1 MNEQFFKDLDGL
13 IRIPS
18 VAIDGDEK
26 YPFGKEC
33 DNALDYMLSLCDSF
47 GFRTKK
53 CGNLIGYAE
62 IGEGEEIVG
71 ILAHLDVVPE
81 GNGWDY
87 PAFKL
92 SRAVI
97 DGKDSII
104 GRGVSDDKGPALIC
118 VYAMKKLLD
127 EGIHLRRRIR
137 IIFGITEERGE
148 WLDMQHYCKTEQL
161 PYVGFTPDASFP
173 ACYGEKGIAHLD
185 LIMPKSVAGI
195 DFIDG
200 GSAANMVPD
209 RCSCTVNQKEFF
221 GEGISAHGSV
231 PHIGKNAIIDC
242 MEKINK
248 LSPCHLSDFVVRCF
262 DERCGGE
269 LMGCACCDSASGKLS
284 LNLGV
289 AKMCGDDVVLTI
301 DIRYP
306 VTLDF
311 APIEKAITE
320 KCADFK
326 VKAVLLENKA
336 PVYFDKNGVLISTLC
351 KIYKEHSRD
360 NTEPYVMGGGTYSR
374 AMPNIV
380 AFGPNFPSS
389 PETAHQKNENVP
401 VDEIDTAYKIYA
413 DALVKLCEI
422 KM

>member
-1 MNEQFFKDLDGL
+1 MNEQFYRDLDEL
-13 IRIPS
+13 LRIPS
-18 VAIDGDEK
+18 VAIDGDNE

-33 DNALDYMLSLCDSF
+33 DRALDYMLDLCASY

-71 ILAHLDVVPE
+71 ILAHLDVVPA

-87 PAFKL
+87 PPFQL
-92 SRAVI
+92 TRAVI
-97 DGKDSII
+97 DGVDSLV

-118 VYAMKKLLD
+118 VYAMKNLLD
-127 EGIHLRRRIR
+127 EGVKLNRRIR

-148 WLDMQHYCKTEQL
+148 WLDMQYYCKTEQL

-173 ACYGEKGIAHLD
+173 VCYGEKGIAHFD
-185 LIMPKSVAGI
+185 LIMPKTVAGI
-195 DFIDG
+195 DSISG

-209 RCSCTVNQKEFF
+209 RCKCVVGGKEFS

-242 MEKINK
+242 MKNVNN
-248 LSPCHLSDFVVRCF
+248 LSPCPLSDFVVRCF

-269 LMGCACCDSASGKLS
+269 LMGCACADSASGKLS

-289 AKMCGDDVVLTI
+289 AQIRGEDVVLTI

-306 VTLDF
+306 VTCDF
-311 APIEKAITE
+311 TPIKATINK
-320 KCADFK
+320 KCAEFG
-326 VKAVLLENKA
+326 VRAVLLENKA
-336 PVYFDKNGVLISTLC
+336 PVYFDKNGPLISTLS
-351 KIYKEHSRD
+351 KIYKEYTGD

-380 AFGPNFPSS
+380 AFGPGFPSS

-401 VDEIDTAYKIYA
+401 TAQIDTAYKIYA
-413 DALVKLCEI
+413 DALARLCDI